1 MGSLETKPGAALGLY
16 VHWPYC
22 ARICPYCDF
31 NVRRDRG
38 QDTGFLVEAMIAEI
52 KQWAARIDTNQPL
65 ASISFGGG
73 TPSRMEPTQLQKIL
87 QAAEH
92 SFGFTSDIE
101 ISLEANPTDQDAAR
115 YEAFAQ
121 MGVNRLSL
129 GVQSFD
135 DAQLAFL
142 GRDHTAA
149 SATRAL
155 ALAQTHFD
163 LVSADFIYGLPDQ
176 TGQQWQ
182 SALGDI
188 LTLELSHLSFYCLS
202 IEPGT
207 AFSKWQQRGKL
218 QPMPDDQTADL
229 YDLTQTAL
237 GAAGMPAYEIS
248 NHCAGQANRSRH
260 NLLYWQGDD
269 WIGIGPGAHGRVK
282 VNGRRHA
289 VANLRRPQDYAN
301 HVQQDGLG
309 ALELES
315 LSADDDLAERLMLG
329 LRLPDGIGL
338 DIMQSRAGAKLDANR
353 LARSLQAGTVRL
365 EKGQLIASSPLLVDR
380 IALDLLV

>member
-1 MGSLETKPGAALGLY
+1 MAPPEKGQPAALGLY

-38 QDTGFLVEAMIAEI
+38 QDTGFLVDAMIAEI
-52 KQWAARIDTNQPL
+52 KHWAARVDTRKPL

-73 TPSRMEPTQLQKIL
+73 TPSRMEPAQVQKIL
-87 QAAEH
+87 QAAEC
-92 SFGFTSDIE
+92 SFGFESDIE
-101 ISLEANPTDQDAAR
+101 VSLEANPTDQDAAR

-121 MGVNRLSL
+121 IGVNRLSL

-135 DAQLAFL
+135 DGQLQFL
-142 GRDHTAA
+142 GRDHTAT

-155 ALAQTHFD
+155 EMAQTHFE

-182 SALGDI
+182 SALSDI
-188 LTLELSHLSFYCLS
+188 LALKLGHLSLYCLS

-218 QPMPDDQTADL
+218 RPMPDDQTADL
-229 YDLTQTAL
+229 YGLTQSTL
-237 GAAGMPAYEIS
+237 SAAGMPAYEIS
-248 NHCAGQANRSRH
+248 NHCAGQTNRSRH

-269 WIGIGPGAHGRVK
+269 WIGIGPGAHGRVR
-282 VNGRRHA
+282 VNGKRHA
-289 VANLRRPQDYAN
+289 VANLRRPEDYAN
-301 HVQQDGLG
+301 LVQQEGLG

-315 LSADDDLAERLMLG
+315 LAADDDLAERLMLG
-329 LRLPDGIGL
+329 LRLPEGIDL
-338 DIMQSRAGAKLDANR
+338 DLMQSRAGAKLDAQK
-353 LARSLQAGTVRL
+353 LDSALETGTVRL
-365 EKGQLIASSPLLVDR
+365 EKRQLIATNPLLVDR